1 MTTLEKFRLSTVV
14 WDSDKDPNGFLKW
27 SGLMSSLVRS
37 TQHGAV
43 LEDFLDAKLSKRM
56 QCSDWSHRPLHSAQL
71 EYAICDSVVL
81 LRLYDVIIGDINDMC
96 GDAEGVGYDHT
107 QLLQTYIP

>member
-1 MTTLEKFRLSTVV
+1 M
-14 WDSDKDPNGFLKW
+14 DG
-27 SGLMSSLVRS
+27 
-37 TQHGAV
+37 V
-43 LEDFLDAKLSKRM
+43 LEIDLLARLAWPSSNTHGSLRSLKKLVLHFLDAKLSKRM

-107 QLLQTYIP
+107 QLLQTYMP